1 MNDTDVVNE
10 IVTSSGSV
18 DVLSGAV
25 ILFVFFI
32 VGAGESIVN
41 GLMLWI
47 S

>member
-10 IVTSSGSV
+10 SV
-18 DVLSGAV
+18 KKKPADILSGAV

-32 VGAGESIVN
+32 VGAGESLVN
-41 GLMLWI
+41 GFASWI